1 MYRKIVAALVAS
13 TLCAPAMAAGPF
25 DLAPNSTMFYFSIPL
40 DGATVKERVPTYW
53 LAMRGSHDYQVV
65 NIDSR
70 AMNNMIMRLEGEGF
84 AGIEATWLVVGGVAA
99 AAAVAVGKSGGSS
112 TQTQQQ
118 QQQQQAAAIQQSGG
132 TLNGATTT
140 NGTTTAST
148 TSGPTGGTT
157 GGTTGGSTPCTC
169 TLW

>member
-13 TLCAPAMAAGPF
+13 TLCAPAMALEPTN
-25 DLAPNSTMFYFSIPL
+25 LAPNSTMFYFSIPL
-40 DGATVKERVPTYW
+40 DGATPKDRVPSYG
-53 LAMRGSHDYQVV
+53 LAMRGSRDYQVV

-99 AAAVAVGKSGGSS
+99 AAAVAVGKSGSS
-112 TQTQQQ
+112 SVQTQQQ

-132 TLNGATTT
+132 TTNGATTT
-140 NGTTTAST
+140 NGTTTAGT
-148 TSGPTGGTT
+148 TGGGTT
-157 GGTTGGSTPCTC
+157 GGGATAPCTC

>member
-13 TLCAPAMAAGPF
+13 TLCAPAMALEPL
-25 DLAPNSTMFYFSIPL
+25 DLAPNSTLLYFSIPL
-40 DGATVKERVPTYW
+40 DGKSPKERVPSFG
-53 LAMRGSHDYQVV
+53 LAMRGSRDYQVV

-118 QQQQQAAAIQQSGG
+118 QQQQQAAAIQQAGG
-132 TLNGATTT
+132 SINGATTT

-148 TSGPTGGTT
+148 TGGTT
-157 GGTTGGSTPCTC
+157 GGGTTGPCAC

>member
-1 MYRKIVAALVAS
+1 MYRKIVAALLAS
-13 TLCAPAMAAGPF
+13 TLCAPALALGPG
-25 DLAPNSTMFYFSIPL
+25 DLAPNSTMLYFSIPL
-40 DGATVKERVPTYW
+40 DGATVKERVPTYG
-53 LAMRGSHDYQVV
+53 LAMRGSRDYQVV

-84 AGIEATWLVVGGVAA
+84 AGIEATWLIVGGVAA
-99 AAAVAVGKSGGSS
+99 AAAVVVGKSGSSS
-112 TQTQQQ
+112 TTQQQQ
-118 QQQQQAAAIQQSGG
+118 QQQQQAAAVQQSGG

-148 TSGPTGGTT
+148 TGGTT
-157 GGTTGGSTPCTC
+157 GGTSGGAPAPCACTT